1 MRDSNI
7 LITGGTS
14 GMGKE
19 TATQLAKMGAQLLLV
34 GRNRA
39 KGETAASDIIYVSG
53 SETVTFF
60 QADLSLLRDMR
71 RTAGHIRQTF
81 DQLDVLV
88 HGAGGTFPQ
97 HRVLTDEGLEM
108 SFAVDC
114 LARYVLTDEL
124 LGLLRAAPTPQVLSI
139 AGGGAEYKAVDFD
152 NLNGEKSYSWTEAVA
167 QASATNDLLTLEQID
182 RFHDVTFYNYG
193 PGLVRT
199 ATIMGTLPGRLFFN
213 TIGRLFSRSAE
224 QAAND
229 IVALL
234 TGEYPSGFY
243 GRGLKRN
250 EPSAEK
256 PDVERLWAYSEQLIK
271 NLST

>member
-1 MRDSNI
+1 MRDRNI

-19 TATQLAKMGAQLLLV
+19 TASQLAKMGAQLLLV
-34 GRNRA
+34 GRNRD
-39 KGETAASDIIYVSG
+39 KGEAAVTEINRASG
-53 SETVTFF
+53 SEIVTFL
-60 QADLSLLRDMR
+60 QADLSLVRDMR
-71 RTAGHIRQTF
+71 RIAEHIRQTF
-81 DQLDVLV
+81 DQLDGLV

-97 HRVLTDEGLEM
+97 ERVLTDEGLEL

-114 LARYVLTDEL
+114 LARYVLTNEL
-124 LGLLRAAPTPQVLSI
+124 LDLLNAAPTPQVLSI
-139 AGGGAEYKAVDFD
+139 AGGGTLSTTVDFA
-152 NLNGEKSYSWTEAVA
+152 NLDGEKSYSWSEAVA
-167 QASATNDLLTLEQID
+167 SVSAANDLLTLEQIV
-182 RFHDVTFYNYG
+182 RYPGVTFYNYG

-213 TIGRLFSRSAE
+213 TIGRFFSRSAE

-243 GRGLKRN
+243 GRSLKRN
-250 EPSAEK
+250 EPSTAK
-256 PDVERLWAYSEQLIK
+256 SDAARLWDYCEQLIN
-271 NLST
+271 NLSV

>member
-19 TATQLAKMGAQLLLV
+19 TAIQLAKMGVKLLLV
-34 GRNRA
+34 GRNRD
-39 KGETAASDIIYVSG
+39 KGEAAVTDIVRASRG
-53 SETVTFF
+53 ETVTFF
-60 QADLSLLRDMR
+60 QADLSLLREMR

-81 DQLDVLV
+81 DQVDGLV

-97 HRVLTDEGLEM
+97 QRLLTDEGLEM
-108 SFAVDC
+108 SFAVDY
-114 LARYVLTDEL
+114 LARYVLTNEL
-124 LGLLRAAPTPQVLSI
+124 LDLLNAAPAPHVLSI
-139 AGGGAEYKAVDFD
+139 AGGGTESKALNFD
-152 NLNGEKSYSWTEAVA
+152 NLNGEKSYSWSEAVA
-167 QASATNDLLTLEQID
+167 QASAANDLLTLEQIG
-182 RFHDVTFYNYG
+182 RYHDVTFYNYG

-199 ATIMGTLPGRLFFN
+199 ATIMGTMLGRLFFN

-234 TGEYPSGFY
+234 VGEYPSGFY
-243 GRGLKRN
+243 GPSLKRN
-250 EPSAEK
+250 EPIVAKSDAA
-256 PDVERLWAYSEQLIK
+256 RLWDYNEQLID
-271 NLST
+271 NLSM